1 MNNYTTTSAQVVI
14 EPESSIFDATLRL
27 FSSDG
32 TCFLISGYQTITA
45 LFEDLRKE
53 GLQESTTPVLFYN
66 NWEGADY
73 DNENR

>member
-14 EPESSIFDATLRL
+14 EPESSIFEATLRL
-27 FSSDG
+27 FSADG